1 MLGLAG
7 YTLSKNRVVL
17 QKPKLI
23 RRAVISLAGGSPH
36 GLKGLL
42 IIYLAEKT
50 SFYRHGH
57 NTIDTKPVAMSAPW
71 SADSCSGPVA
81 TMVTVMDV
89 KRPPLEALT

>member
-7 YTLSKNRVVL
+7 YTLSKNGVVL
-17 QKPKLI
+17 QEPKLI
-23 RRAVISLAGGSPH
+23 RRAVVSLAGDFPH

-50 SFYRHGH
+50 PLHRHGH
-57 NTIDTKPVAMSAPW
+57 STIDTKPVAISAPW

-81 TMVTVMDV
+81 TMVTVIDV